1 MSAPTT
7 AVFLAPIFILFEIAQ
22 LVGAERLLGVK
33 KIRAGVDPR
42 QSGPGE
48 TLAAI
53 WSLAIF
59 AEAAWILWLA
69 TSPSTRVPAGCML
82 LVWLIGFSLRGN
94 CGLRWVLV
102 ILTIEGALRLGFIT
116 AMLGSAW
123 RAL

>member
-48 TLAAI
+48 ALAAI
-53 WSLAIF
+53 WSLAI
-59 AEAAWILWLA
+59 ASEAAWILWLA
-69 TSPSTRVPAGCML
+69 ASPSTRVPAGCML

-102 ILTIEGALRLGFIT
+102 ILTIEGALRLGFMT